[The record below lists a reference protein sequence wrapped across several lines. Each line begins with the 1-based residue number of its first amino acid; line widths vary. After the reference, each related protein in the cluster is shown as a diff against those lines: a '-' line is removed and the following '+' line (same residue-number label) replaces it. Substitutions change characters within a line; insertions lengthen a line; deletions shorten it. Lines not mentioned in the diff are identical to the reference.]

1 MQELLRTNDAVLISF
16 VEAILTDAG
25 IAHLIAD
32 RNMSIVEGSIG
43 IIPRRILVDADD
55 LMQAQRLL
63 RDADLG
69 AQLSDKPASGT
80 R

>member
-1 MQELLRTNDAVLISF
+1 MQELLLTNDAVLISF
-16 VEAILTDAG
+16 VEAILTEAG
-25 IAHLIAD
+25 IAHIVAD

-43 IIPRRILVDADD
+43 VIPRRILVEQED

-69 AQLSDKPASGT
+69 DHLSSAT
-80 R
+80 RQIT